1 MNPLVIGLIVFL
13 AVFTQTLT
21 GFALGLVAMPLL
33 AATIGL
39 HTASPMM
46 SIVGVTVQMTILLR
60 YRRHF
65 RLRAVRR
72 LPIGALVGVPFGV
85 YMLEVASEGVVKL
98 VLGVVVVSYA
108 LYAWFSPRL
117 PEFKNPR
124 WAYAFGFVSGIL
136 SGAYNTGGPPL
147 VIYGTSQRWLPSEFK
162 SNLQSVFLFN
172 TSLVL
177 INHALHG
184 NYAQAAVWQ
193 GVLIAIP
200 AIALGLTV
208 GFVADQWVNPALF
221 QKMVLV
227 LLLVI
232 GAQLI
237 VGS

>member
-46 SIVGVTVQMTILLR
+46 SIVGLMAQMTILIR

-65 RLRAVRR
+65 HLRAIRR
-72 LPIGALVGVPFGV
+72 LPIAAVVGVPLGV
-85 YMLEVASEGVVKL
+85 YLLEAVSESIVKL
-98 VLGVVVVSYA
+98 VLGILVVAYA
-108 LYAWFSPRL
+108 LYAWFGPRL
-117 PEFKNPR
+117 PEIKNPQ
-124 WAYAFGFVSGIL
+124 WGYAFGFVSGIL

-147 VIYGTSQRWLPSEFK
+147 VIYGTCQRWTPSEFK
-162 SNLQSVFLFN
+162 SNLQTVFLFN
-172 TSLVL
+172 TMMVIL
-177 INHALHG
+177 NHMLHG
-184 NYAQAAVWQ
+184 NYTAPVWQ
-193 GVLIAIP
+193 GLLIAIP
-200 AIALGLTV
+200 ATALGLAA
-208 GFVADQWVNPALF
+208 GFVSDRWVNPALF
-221 QKMVLV
+221 QKIVLV

-237 VGS
+237 VAG